1 MNESAIERPVNV
13 WMSLLKDDEW
23 WILFYFY
30 KEVAYLCDYLLS
42 VVRNDVKGYRAT
54 KPPKT

>member
-42 VVRNDVKGYRAT
+42 VMRNDVKGYRAT
-54 KPPKT
+54 KPP